1 MERIKVI
8 ILDNHIEERFSI
20 EDILTN
26 IEYISLSASPDTLEE
41 AMSLIDAHNIDVIL
55 ISRDFCNDGYGAASK
70 IEAEF
75 LDKASI
81 MIESELNED
90 TMYKAMQ
97 SGARD
102 VILMP
107 IKPSKLVDSISRV
120 SQLSKKKAESHASK
134 SANERKKSVGFGQVY
149 TFFSTKGGTGKTFL
163 ALNLAIAL
171 QMKTD
176 KKVALVDLNLES
188 GNAALALD
196 LQPKYTIGDIIDDI
210 KNLAPEYLETFMT
223 KHASGLKVLSAS
235 QEQHSSE
242 FISAEHIQTI
252 LKSLQ
257 SAYDYI
263 IIDMPSRFYEPINPA
278 FVFPEKLYVVTTPEI
293 LSVRNTKGAIVTLT
307 DFNYPKSKIKVV
319 VNKHMKAGEIKTAD
333 IEKTLGYEVSYTVAD
348 DYLKAISSM
357 NQGFPYVV
365 KHPKSDT
372 AKNIQLMV
380 KDILASAKP

>member
-75 LDKASI
+75 LDKAAI

-223 KHASGLKVLSAS
+223 KHPSGLKVLSAS
-235 QEQHSSE
+235 HEQHSSE

-278 FVFPEKLYVVTTPEI
+278 FVFSEKLYVVTTPEI

-333 IEKTLGYEVSYTVAD
+333 IEKTLGYDVSYTVAD

-372 AKNIQLMV
+372 AKNIHMMV
-380 KDILASAKP
+380 RDILASAKP